1 MIVENNYSP
10 ALVDFN
16 VKGEMELS
24 AILRLFENTG
34 SKHSDMVGDGI
45 LNRSMKGTAWV
56 FTDWYVEVKQYPKYG
71 DKIMAT
77 TWSEPANAIFTSS
90 RNFELYC
97 NGELAV
103 IATTR
108 WAIMD
113 LTTGRPTKIGKELID
128 LYEPDE
134 KKTFAE
140 SKLPKIPVLENWD
153 IEKQIFQR
161 RTDIDF
167 NNHVHNITYLDYAM
181 ETLPQELYDNRE
193 FKHLHI
199 SYKFPL
205 MIGEATICKYGQN
218 EGKHIFAVYGKD
230 NMLKTQI
237 ELY

>member
-1 MIVENNYSP
+1 MIVETNYQP

-16 VKGEMELS
+16 NKGEMELS

-34 SKHSDMVGDGI
+34 SKHSDIVGDGI

-56 FTDWYVEVKQYPKYG
+56 LTDWYIEVKHYPKFG
-71 DKIMAT
+71 EKIMAN
-77 TWSEPANAIFTSS
+77 TWSEPAYAIFQSS

-97 NGELAV
+97 NDELAV

-113 LTTGRPTKIGKELID
+113 LATGRPTKIGKELID

-134 KKTFAE
+134 RKTFAE
-140 SKLPKIPVLENWD
+140 SKLPKIQLPENWD
-153 IEKQIFQR
+153 LEKQIVQR

-181 ETLPQELYDNRE
+181 ETLPQELYENRN

-205 MIGEATICKYGQN
+205 MIGENAVCKYAQN
-218 EGKHIFAVYGKD
+218 EGKHLFAVYGND
-230 NMLKTQI
+230 NVLKTQI